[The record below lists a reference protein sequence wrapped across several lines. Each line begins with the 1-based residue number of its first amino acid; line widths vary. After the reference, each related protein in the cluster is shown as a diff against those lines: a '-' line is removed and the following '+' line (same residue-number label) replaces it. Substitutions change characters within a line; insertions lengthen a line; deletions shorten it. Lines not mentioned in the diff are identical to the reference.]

1 MDSSNQLLNVIH
13 NDQLTIREEIQS
25 SNVRLDD
32 VVDVLKNQFEFTK
45 DLANME
51 SRQSETEEL
60 QQIEQQAE
68 EGRSLGEKASAGMGK
83 VGAAGSSFFSN
94 MGKGILGGLRMP
106 SFSSLLR
113 GGLLAAIGYKFGDQI
128 GEFLATELEFI
139 MDTAGFDEDITE
151 AFKNQVAEY
160 TGPVLMGA
168 GIGLLFG
175 PGGALIGA
183 IAGYLFKWLGFD
195 ELYKDL
201 KAASSDEEKKKLWGE
216 FGQAVMGKVKE
227 NPIPSLLLA
236 GSLFGIKGILVV
248 GVATL
253 LYEALGLDRL
263 FTEGG
268 FKAFSS
274 DIFTAVMNKVTG
286 NLYGRRTDDEFVG
299 PPEPVKDNTSFTD
312 ALRSTFDFST
322 GLGETPD
329 AGAPNTP
336 TDVLSPMIANPNSF
350 FADQALEGSQ
360 FYLRR
365 KVLAGFNA
373 RRGVT
378 SNMFGIPTLNELGR
392 APVASE
398 VAEKGAERVSRTFG
412 DKAYDRAVAESVEA
426 ATKET
431 AEQLLESGSK
441 EVIGEAAEKAA
452 VAGVKTLLK
461 KFPFFIGFAASV
473 PFAVG
478 RAIKGDYV
486 GAGLELAEGLSAA
499 VPGMGTVASYG
510 TATALLAHD
519 ISRIAPAVVE
529 NQVSEFTRDLVESG
543 SNLTVGGSTTVITDN
558 STTTSVAPGGSGT
571 NSPAFR
577 FYNVDTSHAGQM
589 TSPNGG

>member
-1 MDSSNQLLNVIH
+1 MDSSNRLLNVIH

-201 KAASSDEEKKKLWGE
+201 KAASSAEEKKKLWGE
-216 FGQAVMGKVKE
+216 FGDKVLGQVMD
-227 NPIPSLLLA
+227 NPIPPLLLA

-253 LYEALGLDRL
+253 LYNALGLDKL

-286 NLYGRRTDDEFVG
+286 NRFGGGGNDELVG
-299 PPEPVKDNTSFTD
+299 PPEPAPARTSFTD
-312 ALRSTFDFST
+312 ALRNTFSLSGGTNTRFSS
-322 GLGETPD
+322 G
-329 AGAPNTP
+329 
-336 TDVLSPMIANPNSF
+336 TDELSPMIANPNSF
-350 FADQALEGSQ
+350 AADQGVEAGG
-360 FYLRR
+360 FFIR
-365 KVLAGFNA
+365 KKILDAENA

-378 SNMFGIPTLNELGR
+378 SRFGIPTLNELGR
-392 APVASE
+392 APVAPVASE
-398 VAEKGAERVSRTFG
+398 AAENVGERVARGFRRDGTEFFR
-412 DKAYDRAVAESVEA
+412 DT
-426 ATKET
+426 ATNKFIGRET
-431 AEQLLESGSK
+431 AEQLLEASSK
-441 EVIGEAAEKAA
+441 EVLEEITEKASITA
-452 VAGVKTLLK
+452 VRTLLK
-461 KFPFFIGFAASV
+461 KIPFGVGFMVSLPLAA
-473 PFAVG
+473 G

-499 VPGMGTVASYG
+499 VPGVGTAASIG

-519 ISRIAPAVVE
+519 ISMIAPAVLD
-529 NQVSEFTRDLVESG
+529 NQVSELTRDLVESG
-543 SNLTVGGSTTVITDN
+543 SNFTVGGSTTVITDN
-558 STTTSVAPGGSGT
+558 STTISGSSDGSGN
-571 NSPAFR
+571 NSAALR
-577 FYNVDTSHAGQM
+577 FYNVDASHASQM

>member
-45 DLANME
+45 DIANME

-113 GGLLAAIGYKFGDQI
+113 GGLLAAIGYKFGDEI

-201 KAASSDEEKKKLWGE
+201 KAASSDEEKKKLWSE
-216 FGQAVMGKVKE
+216 FGDKVIGQLID
-227 NPIPSLLLA
+227 NPVPALLLA
-236 GSLFGIKGILVV
+236 GSLFGVKGIIVA
-248 GVATL
+248 GVAGV

-286 NLYGRRTDDEFVG
+286 NRFGGGGNDEFVG
-299 PPEPVKDNTSFTD
+299 PPEPAPARTSFTD
-312 ALRSTFDFST
+312 AVRNTFTLSGKTKTRFSS
-322 GLGETPD
+322 G
-329 AGAPNTP
+329 
-336 TDVLSPMIANPNSF
+336 TDELSPMIAAPNTF
-350 FADQALEGSQ
+350 IEDQAVEGGQ
-360 FYLRR
+360 FFLR
-365 KVLAGFNA
+365 KAILDAENA

-378 SNMFGIPTLNELGR
+378 SRFGIPTLNELGR
-392 APVASE
+392 RAPVAPVASE
-398 VAEKGAERVSRTFG
+398 AAETGAERILREFG
-412 DKAYDRAVAESVEA
+412 EEGLDRIIVDSTGTA
-426 ATKET
+426 AKET
-431 AEQLLESGSK
+431 TEQLLESGGK
-441 EVIGEAAEKAA
+441 ELLGEVAEKAA
-452 VAGVKTLLK
+452 ITGVKTLLK
-461 KFPFFIGFAASV
+461 KIPFGVGFVISLPLAA
-473 PFAVG
+473 G
-478 RAIKGDYV
+478 RVIKGDFL

-499 VPGMGTVASYG
+499 VPGVG
-510 TATALLAHD
+510 TAASIGTAGALLAHD
-519 ISRIAPAVVE
+519 ISMIAPAVLE
-529 NQVSEFTRDLVESG
+529 NQVSDQTRNLVESG
-543 SNLTVGGSTTVITDN
+543 TNVTVGGSTVIDN
-558 STTTSVAPGGSGT
+558 STTNISGPAGGSQG
-571 NSPAFR
+571 NIASGG
-577 FYNVDTSHAGQM
+577 VTSEYLKAR
-589 TSPNGG
+589 P